1 MAPPKN
7 KEKIIEALILEVQ
20 SHPSLWDKRSKDF
33 KDLMVKSNSWNEIFI
48 NLQSSFSS
56 NELLAEKMTTL
67 PEIKLR
73 WKSLRTVFVRK
84 KKKAKGK
91 SGAGEFSTQ

>member
-1 MAPPKN
+1 MAPPRN
-7 KEKIIEALILEVQ
+7 KEKINEAVILEVQ

-48 NLQSSFSS
+48 NLQSSFSID
-56 NELLAEKMTTL
+56 ELLADNMTTL
-67 PEIKLR
+67 EQIKLR
-73 WKSLRTVFVRK
+73 WKSLRTVFGRK

-91 SGAGEFSTQ
+91 SGTG